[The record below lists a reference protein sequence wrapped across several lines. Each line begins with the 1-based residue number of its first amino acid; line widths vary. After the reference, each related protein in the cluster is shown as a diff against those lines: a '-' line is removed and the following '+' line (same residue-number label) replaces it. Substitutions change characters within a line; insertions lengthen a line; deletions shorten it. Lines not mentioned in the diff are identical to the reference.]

1 MRAQAK
7 RGRTHHYVGSADRRT
22 IEQRGR
28 LARQALEGFGDAE
41 RDRRH
46 GLCDRR
52 QIGCDRRN
60 AQHGAAR
67 SRRTLAVVLMLG
79 VPGHGV
85 AMPGHG
91 VAGIG
96 VIHRMLIR
104 LHRMML
110 VRGRMF
116 RPEHPHAHARRW
128 PFRTGARGTRR
139 HRRAPAPRPA
149 RARKTDRAGRQTTLP
164 WRAQVSSSERTWRQ
178 PNAVSRFSQG
188 IDKSLR
194 GAAPS
199 HLHAQYRG
207 NVA

>member
-79 VPGHGV
+79 VH
-85 AMPGHG
+85 AR
-91 VAGIG
+91 AW
-96 VIHRMLIR
+96 
-104 LHRMML
+104 
-110 VRGRMF
+110 RGRHRRDPSHADPPASHDAGA
-116 RPEHPHAHARRW
+116 RPHVPAEHPHAHARRW

-139 HRRAPAPRPA
+139 HRRARAPRPV